1 MCGLVAII
9 KQKKKINKSELISI
23 RDSMIDRGRDGK
35 GLYISK
41 NKKVGLGFRRMSII
55 DTSKKANQPM
65 SNSRNKQMK
74 IIFNGEIYN
83 YLQLKKKLLQKGYKF
98 KSNSDTEV
106 ILNGYIE
113 WGHKI
118 VKLLEGMFSFVI
130 YNETKDELFIARDP
144 FGIKPLYIYKD
155 TNQIIIAS
163 QVQAILKSN
172 SINKKIS
179 QEGRASFFL
188 WGHVIEPFTFFK
200 YIRCVDAGFY
210 LYINSQGIIKRKKY
224 FSMLN
229 FYKKKINK
237 KKSFI
242 EIISNSVQKHLISDV
257 PLGIFLSSGIDSS
270 VVAAFASKLNKKKI
284 KTLTIGFD
292 KYKNTLKDETEL
304 AKKTSSFIKSLH
316 NNFIIKKY
324 DHPDHIKF
332 LQKMDQPTVDGYNTW
347 LACTKTKNIRTKVML
362 TGVGGDEF
370 FSGYNTFKR
379 LPLLYDNFLLKVIKF
394 LNLDKHIRNLL
405 YPILKKININVK
417 FASIFEY
424 SDNVLDSY
432 MLLRSF
438 YLPWQIRK
446 YFSDNQLNKGLDNL
460 IKSYKRKY
468 NNISLLS
475 INYQIK
481 ILEFEVYLKSRL
493 LKDIDW
499 IGHSHN
505 LELRT
510 PFVDL
515 TMLAPSTSKT
525 KLDLFYTFKNLP
537 DEIIR
542 KKKTGF
548 EIPLLA
554 NKQDYH
560 HKVYQ
565 AYCNKI

>member
-1 MCGLVAII
+1 MCGLVVII
-9 KQKKKINKSELISI
+9 KQKKKINRSELISI
-23 RDSMIDRGRDGK
+23 RDSMIDRGQDGK
-35 GLYISK
+35 GLYISR

-65 SNSRNKQMK
+65 SNSSNKQMK

-98 KSNSDTEV
+98 KSDSDTEV

-130 YNETKDELFIARDP
+130 YNETNGELFIARDP

-179 QEGRASFFL
+179 QEGKASFFL

-229 FYKKKINK
+229 FYKKKIIK

-292 KYKNTLKDETEL
+292 KYKNTIKDETEL
-304 AKKTSSFIKSLH
+304 AKKTSNFIKSLH
-316 NNFIIKKY
+316 KNFTIKKY
-324 DHPDHIKF
+324 DHHDHIKF

-362 TGVGGDEF
+362 TGVGGDEL

-468 NNISLLS
+468 KNISLLS

-515 TMLAPSTSKT
+515 TMLGPSTSKT

-537 DEIIR
+537 DEII
-542 KKKTGF
+542 KKKKKWFRDT
-548 EIPLLA
+548 P
-554 NKQDYH
+554 
-560 HKVYQ
+560 VS
-565 AYCNKI
+565 